1 VSVLQSKK
9 DGGWYTG
16 ATNDLRKRYKE
27 HSKGKVRETKD
38 RGPRGLKNFNAI
50 CWYKSKAHQWSYFFT
65 PPLPHQLI

>member
-1 VSVLQSKK
+1 LQSKK

-50 CWYKSKAHQWSYFFT
+50 C
-65 PPLPHQLI
+65 